1 MDALEQSLIQ
11 YLAGLGIQSE
21 PGSAG
26 LTGVWSAGKKV
37 AAIGIKLSRSI
48 VSHGFA
54 LNLTTNLDYFGGIVP
69 CGHADK
75 EATSVKSLSGRSIE
89 TQEAAQVYGRHF
101 SEVFGVEVTWVAA
114 DRVLARPVA

>member
-1 MDALEQSLIQ
+1 M
-11 YLAGLGIQSE
+11 
-21 PGSAG
+21 
-26 LTGVWSAGKKV
+26 WSAGKKV

-75 EATSVKSLSGRSIE
+75 EATSVESLTGRSIE

-114 DRVLARPVA
+114 DRVVARPVA